1 MSPAAPRARRASWA
15 AMVLLPLTAA
25 VQPAAAQPSALRSAA
40 GSAAATAEV
49 ITTALAAELR
59 ACVRA
64 VDASAAAD
72 GFGTRRVD
80 LSRSCPTLAA
90 RLAAQPLPG
99 MRGRASAGDGSVSQ
113 RQLVDLMQLAESAT
127 EPSRYVGQLSSVRL
141 GMIIDALDPAARG
154 ELSTRARLARWWRA
168 LVGEFDPTDRTQ
180 RSERRRIAWPLGFWS
195 TVSWVSFGIAAL
207 LVVTVLVQELR
218 AALGMRMQGRRA
230 AVRAPRRRDPLPDLA
245 AIDAL
250 PPRQRAG
257 ALLRAV
263 AERLHARGAL
273 AKPDPLTPREVGR
286 AARLPAD
293 ERAGLQ
299 LIAAAGE
306 TGAFGREEPAPA
318 TLAAARAAA
327 ARWLERGDALA
338 RLRAWRRAGG
348 ARGVAQRDGAGGT
361 A

>member
-1 MSPAAPRARRASWA
+1 MSPAAPLARRARRAAVA
-15 AMVLLPLTAA
+15 ALLPTTVLWITA
-25 VQPAAAQPSALRSAA
+25 VQPVDAQPASVPPATVRSAT
-40 GSAAATAEV
+40 AAMDAPV
-49 ITTALAAELR
+49 LAVELR

-64 VDASAAAD
+64 VDTSATAD
-72 GFGTRRVD
+72 GFGMRRVD
-80 LSRSCPTLAA
+80 LARTCPALAA

-99 MRGRASAGDGSVSQ
+99 MRGRWPADDGSVSL
-113 RQLVDLMQLAESAT
+113 RQLVDLMQLAEAAA
-127 EPSRYVGQLSSVRL
+127 EPRRYVGQLSSVRL
-141 GMIIDALDPAARG
+141 GMIIDSLDPAARG

-195 TVSWVSFGIAAL
+195 TVSWVSFGIAVL
-207 LVVTVLVQELR
+207 LVVTVLVQEIR
-218 AALGMRMQGRRA
+218 AALGLRMRGRRTV
-230 AVRAPRRRDPLPDLA
+230 VRAPRRRDAPPDLA

-263 AERLHARGAL
+263 AERLHVRGAL
-273 AKPDPLTPREVGR
+273 ARPDPLTPREVGS

-306 TGAFGREEPAPA
+306 AGAYGRDEPPA
-318 TLAAARAAA
+318 AMLAAARAAA
-327 ARWLERGDALA
+327 VRWLERGDALA
-338 RLRAWRRAGG
+338 RLRAWRRAGAG
-348 ARGVAQRDGAGGT
+348 APP
-361 A
+361 